1 MTEKVVNRIGVGVGN
16 NTLQQNSWSGVTYRE
31 DKLLVT
37 QFIAD
42 PVTTG
47 GYTANLGMEGTAQ

>member
-1 MTEKVVNRIGVGVGN
+1 MI
-16 NTLQQNSWSGVTYRE
+16 TLSSKNPWSGVTYRE

-42 PVTTG
+42 PVTRG
-47 GYTANLGMEGTAQ
+47 GYTANLVIEETAQ

>member
-1 MTEKVVNRIGVGVGN
+1 LAQVI
-16 NTLQQNSWSGVTYRE
+16 TLSSKNPWSGVTYRE

-47 GYTANLGMEGTAQ
+47 GYTANLVIEETAQ